1 MLELTLMYLT
11 VGLIAAMVLDQD
23 INEGVAKKTASGRI
37 APETRI
43 WLLKTITTVAIV
55 FCWLPLA
62 VLIFVELF
70 PKGEN

>member
-1 MLELTLMYLT
+1 MLELTLMYLFA
-11 VGLIAAMVLDQD
+11 GLVAAMAIDRD
-23 INEGVAKKTASGRI
+23 IDEGIARKTNSGEI
-37 APETRI
+37 SPAARI
-43 WLLKTITTVAIV
+43 WILKTITTIAVV